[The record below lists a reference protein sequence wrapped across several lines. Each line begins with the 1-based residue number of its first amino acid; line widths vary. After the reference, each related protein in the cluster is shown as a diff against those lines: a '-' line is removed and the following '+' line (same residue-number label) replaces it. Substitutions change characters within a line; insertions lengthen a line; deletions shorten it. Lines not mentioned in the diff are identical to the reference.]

1 VFEGVCTIVA
11 SGRGNDCGGY
21 FHTASVLHILHSTK
35 LHVTHDL
42 KRAIAKGDSF
52 FRIVTKKA
60 RCGGYRQHP
69 NNQYGYDKFY

>member
-1 VFEGVCTIVA
+1 MIVA
-11 SGRGNDCGGY
+11 VIFTQLVY
-21 FHTASVLHILHSTK
+21 
-35 LHVTHDL
+35 VTNDL
-42 KRAIAKGDSF
+42 KCAIAKGDSF